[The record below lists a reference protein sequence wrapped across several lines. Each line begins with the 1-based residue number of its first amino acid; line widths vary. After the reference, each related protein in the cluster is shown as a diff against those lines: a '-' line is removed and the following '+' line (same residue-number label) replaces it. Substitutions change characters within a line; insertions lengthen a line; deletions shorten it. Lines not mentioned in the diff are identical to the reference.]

1 MYTVQCIDCNYIFDE
16 FEDEFGLCPECG
28 KQQPASGSWAMEE
41 TARIEAL
48 EKEGGLAEAV
58 AVAMEILYMA
68 VDVEYGDWPF
78 AHKLAET
85 VRRLCDEGGLAKESE
100 EHESLWKM
108 IEANQMGTAL
118 PSCCGVHRHHLSSWV
133 RQTKAPQVWLCQ

>member
-1 MYTVQCIDCNYIFDE
+1 MYTVQCIDCNYIFDD

-28 KQQPASGSWAMEE
+28 KQQPASGSWATEE
-41 TARIEAL
+41 KARIEAL
-48 EKEGGLAEAV
+48 EKAGELAEAV

-85 VRRLCDEGGLAKESE
+85 VRRLCDEGGLVNELE

-108 IEANQMGTAL
+108 IEANQMGGSQERTGAYERWRK
-118 PSCCGVHRHHLSSWV
+118 SR
-133 RQTKAPQVWLCQ
+133 RE